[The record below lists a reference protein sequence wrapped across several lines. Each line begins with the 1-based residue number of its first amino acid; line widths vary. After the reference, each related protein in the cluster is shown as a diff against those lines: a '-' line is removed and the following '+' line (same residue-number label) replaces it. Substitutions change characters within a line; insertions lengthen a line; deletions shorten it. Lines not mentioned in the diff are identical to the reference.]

1 MDLLAIAG
9 YISAIV
15 TICGVGFKLMKTVI
29 KINNQLENFT
39 EQLNKNTYYI
49 MKLALFD
56 DSLPLTDRLHAG
68 EIYIAMGG
76 NGLGKKKYEQL
87 LDEAE

>member
-1 MDLLAIAG
+1 M
-9 YISAIV
+9 
-15 TICGVGFKLMKTVI
+15 VI
-29 KINNQLENFT
+29 KINNQLEHFT
-39 EQLNKNTYYI
+39 TQLDKNTYYI

-56 DSLPLTDRLHAG
+56 DSLPLTDRIHAG

-87 LDEAE
+87 LEKAE

>member
-1 MDLLAIAG
+1 MNLIAIAG
-9 YISAIV
+9 YISALA
-15 TICGVGFKLMKTVI
+15 TICALGFKLIKMVI
-29 KINNQLENFT
+29 KISKQLDQFT
-39 EQLNKNTYYI
+39 TQLDKNTYYI

-87 LDEAE
+87 LEKAE

>member
-1 MDLLAIAG
+1 MDLIAIAG
-9 YISAIV
+9 YISALA
-15 TICGVGFKLMKTVI
+15 TICGLGFKLIKMVI
-29 KINNQLENFT
+29 KINNQLEHFT
-39 EQLNKNTYYI
+39 EQLDKNTYYI

-87 LDEAE
+87 LEKAE

>member
-15 TICGVGFKLMKTVI
+15 TISGVGFKLMKTVI
-29 KINNQLENFT
+29 KINNQLEQFT

>member
-1 MDLLAIAG
+1 MDLIAIAG
-9 YISAIV
+9 YISALA
-15 TICGVGFKLMKTVI
+15 TICGLSFKLIKMVI
-29 KINNQLENFT
+29 KINNQLEHFT
-39 EQLNKNTYYI
+39 EQLDKNTYYI

-87 LDEAE
+87 LEKAE

>member
-1 MDLLAIAG
+1 MDLVSIAG
-9 YISAIV
+9 YISAMV
-15 TICGVGFKLMKTVI
+15 TICGVGFKLIKTI
-29 KINNQLENFT
+29 ININNQLEQFT
-39 EQLNKNTYYI
+39 KQLDKNTYYI

-87 LDEAE
+87 LEKAE